1 VSATGDHFLAGVRVV
16 VRVFAGFPVMALTL
30 ILVALT
36 LILVAHALIATGKL
50 AYEPRDRAIK
60 RAN

>member
-1 VSATGDHFLAGVRVV
+1 VV